1 MRSDISAGHG
11 APVDAGRDPTRA
23 AALARLAAVAHPEA
37 ATAPSPAAPPPAPP
51 SIATPAEPSSRP
63 SATPI
68 APWAVPDPD
77 GQRPERIP
85 PDEVDL
91 SAWADPPWWRRI
103 RWAPDRIAGI
113 ALVVLVLGLGAFSV
127 HRLLSTVPEVAPV
140 PELPLATPGVTV
152 SADGSAAPAETAPT
166 EASGVVGAAAASPT
180 PAADAEIVV
189 SVVGMVA
196 RSGLVT
202 LPPGSRV
209 ADALDRAGGVLDGG
223 DRDGL
228 NLARKVEDGE
238 QILVGVAPGPE
249 GPAGPRSAILGPG
262 SDAPN
267 PTGGGA
273 PSAAGAGGSTGSGA
287 SGGSGGE
294 PGLVN
299 LNTADVAALDE
310 LPGVGPVTAGAI
322 LSWRTANGPFANV
335 DQLAEVDGIGPAT
348 LAKLRPLVT
357 V

>member
-1 MRSDISAGHG
+1 
-11 APVDAGRDPTRA
+11 
-23 AALARLAAVAHPEA
+23 
-37 ATAPSPAAPPPAPP
+37 
-51 SIATPAEPSSRP
+51 
-63 SATPI
+63 
-68 APWAVPDPD
+68 
-77 GQRPERIP
+77 
-85 PDEVDL
+85 
-91 SAWADPPWWRRI
+91 
-103 RWAPDRIAGI
+103 
-113 ALVVLVLGLGAFSV
+113 
-127 HRLLSTVPEVAPV
+127 
-140 PELPLATPGVTV
+140 
-152 SADGSAAPAETAPT
+152 
-166 EASGVVGAAAASPT
+166 
-180 PAADAEIVV
+180 
-189 SVVGMVA
+189 MVA